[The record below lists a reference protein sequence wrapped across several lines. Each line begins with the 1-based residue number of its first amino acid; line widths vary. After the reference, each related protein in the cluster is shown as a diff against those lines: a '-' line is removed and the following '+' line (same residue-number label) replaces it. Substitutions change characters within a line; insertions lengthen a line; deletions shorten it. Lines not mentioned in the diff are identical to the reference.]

1 MIIKIKKIFKIIGA
15 AFISLLLV
23 LILGSQ
29 TLKFIEKDK
38 VKAKG
43 VMVEVDGK
51 KMHVYSEGKGEKT
64 IVLLSGLG
72 TVAPSIDFKP
82 LIEEFKN
89 DYRVVVVET
98 FGYGFSD
105 KTDKERSA
113 ENIVNEIREALAK
126 ASINGPYILMPHSI
140 SSVYSD
146 YYSRKYPNEVE
157 AVIHIDG
164 TLTKYV
170 YSNPSEVDKKEG
182 LKSRI
187 LATTANLIGGDRLAY
202 KNRFKPVECFTEE
215 DKKNL
220 VIMGARNPFNY
231 AMKNELDMLVSNC
244 NSVMALNA
252 SRNIPVLR
260 FGAIEGIS
268 EHDKNYMKLF
278 DDEINGLKKAKCVF
292 LTGKHYLHYTKAKVI
307 GDEARKF
314 LKEVKEAQI
323 KNKGDFNI

>member
-1 MIIKIKKIFKIIGA
+1 MFVNIKKVVKVIGA
-15 AFISLLLV
+15 ACISLLLV
-23 LILGSQ
+23 LMLGSQ
-29 TLKFIEKDK
+29 MLKFIEKDK

-64 IVLLSGLG
+64 IVMLSGLG

-89 DYRVVVVET
+89 DYKVVVVET

-126 ASINGPYILMPHSI
+126 TSINGPYILMPHSI

-146 YYSRKYPNEVE
+146 YYSRKYPKEVE

-170 YSNPSEVDKKEG
+170 YNNPGEVDKKEG

-187 LATTANLIGGDRLAY
+187 LATTANLIGADRLAY
-202 KNRFKPVECFTEE
+202 KNRLKTIECFTEE

-231 AMKNELDMLVSNC
+231 SMKNELDMLVSNC
-244 NSVMALNA
+244 NSVMTLNA

-260 FGAIEGIS
+260 FGAIEGIT

-278 DDEINGLKKAKCVF
+278 DEEINGFKKAKCVF
-292 LTGKHYLHYTKAKVI
+292 LNGKHYLHYTKAKVI
-307 GDEARKF
+307 GEETRKF
-314 LKEVKEAQI
+314 LNEVKEAQSRD
-323 KNKGDFNI
+323 KDDFNI